1 MFCSENCHDIYETTY
16 AYAQKNITAK
26 EAKEKL
32 DKLDISKYDNFGESY
47 KKIISEINEATK
59 VKEKKAVTK
68 SISSKKDESFVKDTV
83 EKINSVLD
91 IE

>member
-1 MFCSENCHDIYETTY
+1 MFCSDNCHDIYEVAHDY
-16 AYAQKNITAK
+16 AEKKITAK

-59 VKEKKAVTK
+59 VKEKKVTVK
-68 SISSKKDESFVKDTV
+68 SISSKKEDVFVKDPV
-83 EKINSVLD
+83 DEINKGLD